1 MVLEKIQKE
10 NDIKKLTPEELEL
23 LKDEIRQ
30 FLIESISMT
39 GGHLASNLG
48 VVELTMA
55 LHLCFD
61 LPKDKIV
68 WDVGHQSY
76 THKIL
81 TGRKAGFSSLRQ
93 YGGMSGFPK
102 TDESDC
108 DCFNTGHS
116 STSISAGLGL
126 ATARQV
132 TGEDYHVVSVIGDGA
147 LTGGMAYEALNN
159 ASSVKGNFIIVLN
172 DNNMSISENV
182 GGISQYLSGFR
193 TADAY
198 RDFKNNVMNSLN
210 HIPIYGERIVKHIRN
225 TKSSIKQLFI
235 PGMFFEEMGIIY
247 LGPVDGSDIKEM
259 CRVFDEAKRVDGPVL
274 VHVLTKKGA
283 GYGPAERYPSR
294 FHGAEPFVIETG
306 LPKNKRTK
314 ANYTDVFSTVM
325 KKLGER
331 NPRVVAITAAMAEG
345 TGLRRFHRNFPDRFF
360 DVGIAEAHA
369 TTFAAGLAK
378 SGLIPVFAV
387 YSSFLQRAFDQILH
401 DVCIQHLHVV
411 FAIDRAGLVGSDGET
426 HQGIFDLSFL
436 TSIPNMTVMAP
447 KNGSELSAMLEFAL
461 LNFNSPIAIRYP
473 RGQAYDGLEEYNAPI
488 RYGKAEMIIEESDI
502 ALVAAGNML
511 ITAQAVREKLKEKGY
526 NITIVNER
534 FIKPVDTDMLD
545 RLSESHRLIVTMEEN
560 VLSGGFGE
568 AVCQYYDDTCN
579 DIDVLNIALP
589 DDYAEHGN
597 VDILRRESGVDR
609 DSIIAKVLN
618 RWANVLNKDKRN
630 E

>member
-331 NPRVVAITAAMAEG
+331 NPKVVAITAAMAEG

-401 DVCIQHLHVV
+401 DVCIQNLHVI

-426 HQGIFDLSFL
+426 HQGIFDISYLSV
-436 TSIPNMTVMAP
+436 IPNMTIMAP
-447 KNGSELSAMLEFAL
+447 KNKWELSDMMKFAVAYDG
-461 LNFNSPIAIRYP
+461 PIALRYP
-473 RGQAYDGLEEYNAPI
+473 RGAAYDGLKEIRQPIELAKSELIRKGSTVAIMALGSMVKTAVDVVKLLEADGISATLINARFAMPFDKEAI
-488 RYGKAEMIIEESDI
+488 KKLPAEHS
-502 ALVAAGNML
+502 LL
-511 ITAQAVREKLKEKGY
+511 
-526 NITIVNER
+526 
-534 FIKPVDTDMLD
+534 
-545 RLSESHRLIVTMEEN
+545 VTMEEN
-560 VLSGGFGE
+560 VQSGGFGE
-568 AVCQYYDDTCN
+568 HVTEYVKTNGIALE
-579 DIDVLNIALP
+579 VLTVALP
-589 DDYAEHGN
+589 DCYVEHGN
-597 VDILRRESGVDR
+597 VEVLKKELHVDAESVAKR
-609 DSIIAKVLN
+609 IIAVL
-618 RWANVLNKDKRN
+618 
-630 E
+630 

>member
-10 NDIKKLTPEELEL
+10 NDIKKLTHKELEL

-30 FLIESISMT
+30 FLIESISVT

-81 TGRKAGFSSLRQ
+81 TGRKDGFSSLRQ

-210 HIPIYGERIVKHIRN
+210 HIPIYGERMVKHIRN

-331 NPRVVAITAAMAEG
+331 NPKVVAITAAMAEG

-378 SGLIPVFAV
+378 AGLIPVFAV

-401 DVCIQHLHVV
+401 DVCIQNLHVI

-426 HQGIFDLSFL
+426 HQGIFDISYLSV
-436 TSIPNMTVMAP
+436 IPNMTIMAP
-447 KNGSELSAMLEFAL
+447 KNKWELSDMMKFAVAYDG
-461 LNFNSPIAIRYP
+461 PIALRYP
-473 RGQAYDGLEEYNAPI
+473 RGAAYDGLKEIRQPI
-488 RYGKAEMIIEESDI
+488 ELAKSELIRKGSTVAIMALGSMVKTAVDVVKLLEAEGIS
-502 ALVAAGNML
+502 ATL
-511 ITAQAVREKLKEKGY
+511 INSRFAMPFDKEA
-526 NITIVNER
+526 
-534 FIKPVDTDMLD
+534 IKELPAEHSL
-545 RLSESHRLIVTMEEN
+545 LVTMEEN
-560 VLSGGFGE
+560 VQSGGFGE
-568 AVCQYYDDTCN
+568 HVTEYVKTNGIALE
-579 DIDVLNIALP
+579 VLTVALP
-589 DDYAEHGN
+589 DCYVEHGN
-597 VDILRRESGVDR
+597 VEVLKKELHVDAESVAKR
-609 DSIIAKVLN
+609 IIAVL
-618 RWANVLNKDKRN
+618 
-630 E
+630 